1 MRSVRTALAA
11 AAVVVLGGVGACG
24 GPTAN
29 RAGRASAT
37 TPARADGPVSPIDT
51 EDELTARRAEYEGLA
66 VDDPSRPARRAA
78 MTAFLLKQVDRALAG
93 NHLDDAIAPLRQA
106 LSLWDPTEL
115 KPGLVEPKLLDAALR
130 VERAFRRRGAHEE
143 VTLALAAAISFGDDK
158 SAAAARSRFTEMEG
172 WLRGADAS
180 GEGGAD
186 GREKLIDD
194 LEAAARVFPSPFVV
208 ERLTALYLERAADFG
223 PEGGSGGG
231 GLSLR
236 RGGRRA
242 PSLADLLA
250 RNQRQSLT
258 LELARLYLRVS
269 RPESLFSLYKKI
281 EGSPAEDTKL
291 RAIVEKAFAPTA
303 TAEDAVKL
311 AVAFSRESGREADR
325 DVGLRICRD
334 AMRRFPK
341 AVEPRL
347 CAGEFAVE
355 TGQLG
360 LARAVFESA
369 LALAPDQKEV
379 WDQLGRL
386 YLVRLA
392 QIVSDENIDVRE
404 MERQIQRVESFHTDA
419 EKRFG
424 PKGLKT
430 SMTAVLY
437 EVGRGY
443 YNAGRP
449 DQSMRYLERALAAEP
464 NLPSLELLGQ
474 IRLKRND
481 ARAAAALFEKAIA
494 LPQEDENVRRYFRA
508 KLRRHLAEALDQ
520 AGDVTAATEVRRAAL
535 ADWEDLLN
543 RQLRRDPLAE
553 AQLERGKLLYLTG
566 DRDGALES
574 FRQAIDT
581 APDVGSNYADV
592 IAFLVPRGELD
603 EALDA
608 YHRALGR
615 TEVTH
620 YLKVYCSLWIVDLAR
635 RAGKPEDPLAA
646 AYLRS
651 TDGGKWYDDLARWA
665 TGRASEATLVA
676 HADTPA
682 RRAEASFY
690 RAMRAY
696 GDGDVARAK
705 ALWKEVLATDMMAF
719 FEFDMAA
726 HYLRTG
732 GAPAKPVMESKPRA
746 PAAPARPAAKK
757 PPDGSI

>member
-11 AAVVVLGGVGACG
+11 ATLLAVAIGACG

-29 RAGRASAT
+29 RAASNGAPPT
-37 TPARADGPVSPIDT
+37 AAGIPRVDN
-51 EDELTARRAEYEGLA
+51 EDELTTARTEYEGLS
-66 VDDPSRPARRAA
+66 VDDPTRPARRAA
-78 MTAFLLKQVDRALAG
+78 MTEFLLKQIDRALAG
-93 NHLDDAIAPLRQA
+93 NHLEDAIAPLRQA
-106 LSLWDPTEL
+106 LALWDPTEIR
-115 KPGLVEPKLLDAALR
+115 PGLREPRLADAAGR

-143 VTLALAAAISFGDDK
+143 VTLALAAQIAFGDEK
-158 SAAAARSRFTEMEG
+158 SAAAARSRFTQMEG

-180 GEGGAD
+180 GEGSGD

-194 LEAAARVFPSPFVV
+194 LEAAVRSFPSPFVV
-208 ERLTALYLERAADFG
+208 ERLTALYLE
-223 PEGGSGGG
+223 
-231 GLSLR
+231 
-236 RGGRRA
+236 RRA

-269 RPESLFSLYKKI
+269 RPEPLFSLYKKI
-281 EGSPAEDTKL
+281 EGTPGEDPKL
-291 RAIVEKAFAPTA
+291 RALVERAHGDKAGP
-303 TAEDAVKL
+303 EDVVKL
-311 AVAFSRESGREADR
+311 AVAFSRESGRESDR
-325 DVGLRICRD
+325 DVGLRVCRD
-334 AMRRFPK
+334 GMRRFPK

-360 LARAVFESA
+360 LARSVFESA

-404 MERQIQRVESFHTDA
+404 MERQIQRVESFHTEA

-449 DQSMRYLERALAAEP
+449 EQSVRYLERALAAEP

-474 IRLKRND
+474 IKLKRND
-481 ARAAAALFEKAIA
+481 PRAAAALFEKAIS
-494 LPQEDENVRRYFRA
+494 LPQDDENVKRYFRA
-508 KLRRHLAEALDQ
+508 KLRRHLAEALEQ
-520 AGDVTAATEVRRAAL
+520 AGDAAAATEVRRAAI
-535 ADWEDLLN
+535 ADWDDLLN

-566 DRDGALES
+566 DRDAALDS

-581 APDVGSNYADV
+581 APDVGTNYADA

-665 TGRASEATLVA
+665 TGRAAEATLLA

-682 RRAEASFY
+682 RRAEAAFY

-732 GAPAKPVMESKPRA
+732 GAPSKPVLESNPR
-746 PAAPARPAAKK
+746 PISPKTKK
-757 PPDGSI
+757 TTPPPDGSI